1 MCSPF
6 TLTVP
11 KPRKIPGP
19 TVKIPTFVKANP
31 VPRMVLKGTGELEK
45 LDKIKKYNKEQAIK
59 NYILAQKSQFTVAS
73 RKSGS
78 MLAETRKN
86 ILNAQMEEFEKNRP
100 VLSRK
105 VPIETYSSVAVKMT
119 ASTILGEE
127 ALFKRQKEKEE
138 KLGH

>member
-1 MCSPF
+1 
-6 TLTVP
+6 
-11 KPRKIPGP
+11 
-19 TVKIPTFVKANP
+19 
-31 VPRMVLKGTGELEK
+31 MVLKGNGELEK
-45 LDKIKKYNKEQAIK
+45 LVKIKKYNKEQAIK

-86 ILNAQMEEFEKNRP
+86 ILNAQIEEFEKNRP

-119 ASTILGEE
+119 ASTILREE